1 MFVLNFF
8 AFYPKLQ
15 ISLFSHFPDVELDNY
30 SVDVGE
36 KFLTEI
42 SENLHEYY
50 AEQNVQNYAWR
61 LQKLM
66 KIVNNVKEIEREREE
81 MMKLAELFDVFKI
94 KLSDKDLF
102 IC

>member
-1 MFVLNFF
+1 MVCAICHNL
-8 AFYPKLQ
+8 
-15 ISLFSHFPDVELDNY
+15 SLFSDIELDNY
-30 SVDVGE
+30 SADVGE

-50 AEQNVQNYAWR
+50 VQQNIQNYAWR
-61 LQKLM
+61 LHKLM

-102 IC
+102 ICWLKF